1 MIFILYLSL
10 RTYEDITYSGQG
22 NYFPSEK
29 QKEPCCEQHRSF
41 LVSINLLYYKLV
53 LPGLSIQF
61 LYKILRRFTELN
73 IRSC

>member
-1 MIFILYLSL
+1 MNFILYLSF
-10 RTYEDITYSGQG
+10 RTYKDITYLGMIS
-22 NYFPSEK
+22 YFSSEK

-61 LYKILRRFTELN
+61 LYKILQRFTELN